1 MNPVVPGVVGI
12 AALLI
17 ALFAGLPVAFSL
29 GIVGFLGMVYLL
41 CFWVSLP
48 QLHATFFSVA
58 SDYNLTVLPFFILMG
73 YFADMSGATADL
85 YVTAEKWLRRLPGG
99 LALATVA
106 GCAGFSAVSGSSGA
120 TTATMAA
127 VALPQMRKY
136 KYDDGLATGTLAA
149 GGTMGFLIP
158 PSAAFVIYGIIAEQ
172 SVGKLLISGILPG
185 ILLSIAFMAIII
197 LRVKINP
204 ELAPANPESV
214 SWRERLIS
222 LKDVWGVMTVFF
234 LVIGGIYFGIFTPTE
249 GGAAGAFI
257 LLVMAL
263 VRRRVTLQNLFTS
276 LMRAAGIT
284 CMIFLIIF
292 GAFLLKDFLAL
303 SQVPTVLGSFVVG
316 LQVSKY
322 VMIAAIILLFLV
334 GGCFIPAIPMIML
347 LVPIVL
353 PVVEKLG
360 FSPIWFGVISI
371 LMVEAGDITPPVG
384 VNVYLMGA
392 MAKDVPLARIFS
404 GALPFLIS
412 ILALSALLIAFPQI
426 ALILPE
432 VMLK

>member
-1 MNPVVPGVVGI
+1 MNHVALGVIGI
-12 AALLI
+12 VALLV
-17 ALFAGLPVAFSL
+17 ALFAGIPVAFSL
-29 GIVGFLGMVYLL
+29 GIVGFLGMAYLL
-41 CFWVSLP
+41 GFWISLP
-48 QLHATFFSVA
+48 QLHATFFAVA
-58 SDYNLTVLPFFILMG
+58 SDYNLTVLPFFVLMG
-73 YFADMSGATADL
+73 YFADISGATADL
-85 YVTAEKWLRRLPGG
+85 YVSAEKWLRRLPGG

-106 GCAGFSAVSGSSGA
+106 GCAGFAAVSGSSGA

-136 KYDDGLATGTLAA
+136 SYDDGLAAGTLAA
-149 GGTMGFLIP
+149 AGTMGFLIP

-172 SVGKLLISGILPG
+172 SVGKLLISGIIPG
-185 ILLSIAFMAIII
+185 LLLSIAFMAIII
-197 LRVKINP
+197 IRVKMNP
-204 ELAPANPESV
+204 KLAPANPESV
-214 SWRERLIS
+214 SWREKLVS
-222 LKDVWGVMTVFF
+222 LKDVWGVLLVFC
-234 LVIGGIYFGIFTPTE
+234 LVIGGIYLGIFTPTE
-249 GGAAGAFI
+249 GGASGAFI
-257 LLVMAL
+257 LLIMAL
-263 VRRRVTLQNLFTS
+263 VRRRVTLQNLFGS
-276 LMRAAGIT
+276 LLRTAGVT

-303 SQVPTVLGSFVVG
+303 SQLPTVLGNFVVG

-353 PVVEKLG
+353 PIVEKIG
-360 FSPIWFGVISI
+360 FSPIWFGVISV

-392 MAKDVPLARIFS
+392 MAKDVPLATIFS

-412 ILALSALLIAFPQI
+412 ILVLCVALIAFPQI

-432 VMLK
+432 LMLK